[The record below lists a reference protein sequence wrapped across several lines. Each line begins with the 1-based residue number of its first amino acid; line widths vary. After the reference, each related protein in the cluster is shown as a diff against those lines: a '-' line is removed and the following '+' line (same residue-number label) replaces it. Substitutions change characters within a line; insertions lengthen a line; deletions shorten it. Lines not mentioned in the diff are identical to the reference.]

1 MAESKTETAEYKNE
15 NRIKLTGVKGKSQN
29 KGANQSAIAGVN

>member
-1 MAESKTETAEYKNE
+1 MAQSKMEKAEYKDE

-29 KGANQSAIAGVN
+29 KGVNQSAIARVN